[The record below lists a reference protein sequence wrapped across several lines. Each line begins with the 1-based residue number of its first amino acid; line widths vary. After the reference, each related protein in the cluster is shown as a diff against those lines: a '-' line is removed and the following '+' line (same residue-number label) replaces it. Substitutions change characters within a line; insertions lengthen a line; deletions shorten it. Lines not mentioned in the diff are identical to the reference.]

1 MHNSIEPTDCIQR
14 LRTLPAE
21 TLPPYNWQEFQR
33 RARRRTA
40 PARVATDWRPLAV
53 AAALLLFV
61 CAIAVWGRL
70 GGGGRHVVV
79 ASGAIEDGAAAWG
92 RGSDST
98 AGADGGSLPQADTAV
113 AELTPQEQANGA
125 ASLHGRQGQ
134 PNGAASVRGW
144 QAQANGPAPVRG
156 SQAQA
161 NGSASVREWQAQANG
176 SATDRSWQMPA
187 NGAAALA
194 GDGDLAQGESVGPTA
209 AAVAGQSSGE
219 SAVANRRSRA
229 IESWLAALPREPAV
243 VHVGTRAAVAGLE
256 DRIAQVDDL
265 MTSMRIEGTS
275 HDRLVDL
282 QCERLRLVGSL
293 AQVRYAEVVA
303 SASP

>member
-1 MHNSIEPTDCIQR
+1 MHNSLEPTDCIQR

-53 AAALLLFV
+53 AAASLLFV

-79 ASGAIEDGAAAWG
+79 ASGAVEDGAAAWG

-98 AGADGGSLPQADTAV
+98 PGADGWSLPQTDSAF
-113 AELTPQEQANGA
+113 AELTPQGQANGV
-125 ASLHGRQGQ
+125 ASAH
-134 PNGAASVRGW
+134 
-144 QAQANGPAPVRG
+144 G

-161 NGSASVREWQAQANG
+161 NGAASVREWQAQANG
-176 SATDRSWQMPA
+176 SSTDRSWRTPA
-187 NGAAALA
+187 NGTAALSN
-194 GDGDLAQGESVGPTA
+194 DWDRAQGEAVGPNA
-209 AAVAGQSSGE
+209 ATVAGQTYGE

-243 VHVGTRAAVAGLE
+243 VRVGTRAAVAGLE

-275 HDRLVDL
+275 GDRLADL
-282 QCERLRLVGSL
+282 QRERLRLVGSL

>member
-79 ASGAIEDGAAAWG
+79 ASGAVEDGAAAWG
-92 RGSDST
+92 RGSDAAPGT
-98 AGADGGSLPQADTAV
+98 DGWSLPQADSATADR
-113 AELTPQEQANGA
+113 TPQGQANGA
-125 ASLHGRQGQ
+125 ASV
-134 PNGAASVRGW
+134 PGW
-144 QAQANGPAPVRG
+144 QAQANGVASVPG
-156 SQAQA
+156 WLAQA
-161 NGSASVREWQAQANG
+161 NGATSVRGGQARANG
-176 SATDRSWQMPA
+176 SAADRSWRTPA
-187 NGAAALA
+187 DWGAALPS
-194 GDGDLAQGESVGPTA
+194 DRDLAQGEAVGPTA
-209 AAVAGQSSGE
+209 ATVAGQTSGE
-219 SAVANRRSRA
+219 SAAANRRSRA

-243 VHVGTRAAVAGLE
+243 VRVGTRAAVAGLE

-275 HDRLVDL
+275 GDRLADL
-282 QCERLRLVGSL
+282 QRERLRLVGSL